1 MAEPGAD
8 DYDQRDSSLERELE
22 EYELGRQ
29 RDDPT
34 EELDAWDESA
44 YNDGNGIKYGIYF
57 QPLLPPTPAGGKP
70 PRKNARAEMINTNTF
85 VHENSDFAT
94 TLDALIEALHYG
106 PPLKF
111 KIVGGNL
118 RTTAFSVLYT
128 IPQGDKEMRLET
140 EKHYKTMLN
149 DTKGK
154 VRLDITELP
163 TNQPTTGTQRGRDE
177 EEEADPLGQNSG
189 TEAQSDDVDDIAML
203 AARRRSASAKP
214 ASTSSV
220 TINNDFAGLAA
231 IFQPFLTGAASAS
244 ASHSQPQAPR
254 SPSRP
259 APLPSTS
266 ASPLKPTRL
275 TIAEFCT
282 AFDLG
287 PDILDQLTPMKLAGP
302 HVLEFVENEI
312 LDKYLEIG
320 QRVSVRYAEAQW
332 KKGKAGF

>member
-1 MAEPGAD
+1 M
-8 DYDQRDSSLERELE
+8 S
-22 EYELGRQ
+22 
-29 RDDPT
+29 
-34 EELDAWDESA
+34 WDGKEMIQLRNLMHGMSA

-128 IPQGDKEMRLET
+128 IPR
-140 EKHYKTMLN
+140 
-149 DTKGK
+149 GK

-177 EEEADPLGQNSG
+177 EEEADPRKSKKRKLTEEEEAMAETITQLQDAHRCSDKACTSRFCFVGNPSASHVRLTPLHLKTWSAAILAKTPG
-189 TEAQSDDVDDIAML
+189 VSADMPPGPNEEKMFWPAEAQSDDVDDIAML

-266 ASPLKPTRL
+266 ASPLKPTQAVF
-275 TIAEFCT
+275 T
-282 AFDLG
+282 
-287 PDILDQLTPMKLAGP
+287 LACG
-302 HVLEFVENEI
+302 
-312 LDKYLEIG
+312 
-320 QRVSVRYAEAQW
+320 
-332 KKGKAGF
+332 